1 MMSTGKIALGLIAA
15 VLLAS
20 FAQLYGQPQVAAF
33 AERLTEV
40 AQRLQELAHCRN
52 QVLQGVVQNGSALA
66 EVLSLTSTGDNF
78 LTRYSIFFT
87 AILCSWYGVTLC
99 L

>member
-1 MMSTGKIALGLIAA
+1 MATEKIALGLIAA
-15 VLLAS
+15 VLLAG
-20 FAQLYGQPQVAAF
+20 FAQPYGQSQVAAP

-40 AQRLQELAHCRN
+40 AQRLKELAFCRN

-78 LTRYSIFFT
+78 LTRYRIFFYCY
-87 AILCSWYGVTLC
+87 IMLLV
-99 L
+99 